1 MDFEWDAQQ
10 QALQKEV
17 QDFIAKEVNI
27 EELDEEEG
35 EGARSPKTQ
44 AVYDKIHDR
53 GWRAISWPT
62 EYGGQGGSRVDQ
74 YLVEEE
80 FARVGLS
87 VGGGGSG
94 GPTILAGGT
103 QEQKDYYIAKLIN
116 GEYSFCQGFTEPSGG
131 ADLAGLQCRATKDG
145 DDYVINGQKM
155 YTSGAHRGTH
165 IYLMARTDPD
175 SKRNAGISIFLIPM
189 TTPGITVRPL
199 WTIQNEP
206 RAPRG
211 TTYGTYRTNETFF
224 EDVRVPASYI
234 LGEVNN
240 GWNLSAMG
248 LNLDRIGAGRYLRS
262 VERDEDIVNWVKDP
276 KNGVVAEHL
285 KNDPKA
291 PEGTTYGTPRTNET
305 FFEDVR
311 VPASCILGEVNNGW
325 NLSAMRLNLDRV
337 GASRYYGSV
346 ARDEDI
352 VNWVKD
358 PKNAEAAANIKN
370 DPSARDRLAECW
382 TEAQVCRLM
391 TMRSMSIV
399 EHDGKFTYEGSA
411 EKVWA
416 PEHGVKITETVAQ
429 LLGPYAQLLNGA
441 ADAVESGIYAH
452 NMLGAFQSGINHGST
467 QIMRDQVAQRGLG
480 LPRNR

>member
-27 EELDEEEG
+27 EELDEEKG

-285 KNDPKA
+285 KNDP
-291 PEGTTYGTPRTNET
+291 
-305 FFEDVR
+305 
-311 VPASCILGEVNNGW
+311 
-325 NLSAMRLNLDRV
+325 
-337 GASRYYGSV
+337 
-346 ARDEDI
+346 
-352 VNWVKD
+352 
-358 PKNAEAAANIKN
+358 
-370 DPSARDRLAECW
+370 SARDRIAECW
-382 TEAQVCRLM
+382 AEAQVCRLM
-391 TMRSMSIV
+391 TLRSMSIV
-399 EHDGKFTYEGSA
+399 EHDLKFTYEGSA

-416 PEHGVKITETVAQ
+416 PEHGMKVTETIAQ

-441 ADAVESGIYAH
+441 EDAIQSGLYAH

-467 QIMRDQVAQRGLG
+467 QIMRDQIAQRGLG